1 MIMPPGHYEPR
12 FGPVLRDGK
21 VLFRLWAPRQCRVGL
36 QLGQTTYPM
45 HNHGGWHCLPVAA
58 DFGAR
63 YRFVLEDGMTVP
75 DPASR
80 FQPEDVH
87 GPSELVDPAAYRW
100 RNTDWQGRAWHETV
114 LYELH
119 IGTFTPEGT
128 FASAAQR
135 LDSLRELGVTT
146 IQLMPVADFPG
157 KRNWGYDG
165 VLPFAPDA
173 AYGRPEQLKAFID
186 EAHGLGLSVLLDV
199 VYNHYGAEGNYLP
212 LYAPVFT
219 ERHQTPWGPA
229 VNYDDEGSAEIRA
242 FTIENVLYWL
252 EEFRLDGLRFDA
264 VHEIRDAG
272 DRHLLAE
279 IRAAVGALIGNRP
292 VHLVLENEENS
303 AEWLARQSEG
313 TPAFTAQ
320 WNDDVH
326 HALHVAVTGEN
337 AGYYGDYAH
346 RPELLGRALAQG
358 FAFQGETMAYRGSRR
373 GQPSA
378 HLPPDAFVA
387 FLQNHDQI
395 GNRAFGDRIHH
406 HHPLRAV
413 KAAAAAYLLAP
424 QIPMLFQGEEWAAS
438 TPFTFFCDVE
448 GELADAVREGR
459 RNEFSRFPDYADPQA
474 REAIPDPV
482 SEQTFRSAKLLWPER
497 EKPLHADMLNWYRR
511 ILSVRA
517 TKIVPLIPT
526 FLQAGMYTVD
536 ENGVVCVDWRSTS
549 ETVLRLVLNLSD
561 TPKPME
567 TAIQGQPIWTEGQ
580 WEGAT
585 LGAWTAI
592 WTLETPERPPA

>member
-1 MIMPPGHYEPR
+1 MTMPPDRYEPR
-12 FGPVLRDGK
+12 FGPLLRDGE
-21 VLFRLWAPRQCRVGL
+21 VLFRLWAPKQRRIGL
-36 QLGQTTYPM
+36 QVGQKTYSM
-45 HNHGGWHCLPVAA
+45 QNESGWHCLPATA

-63 YRFVLEDGMTVP
+63 YRFVLEDGTTVP

-100 RNTDWQGRAWHETV
+100 RHTNWRGRAWHETV

-119 IGTFTPEGT
+119 VGTFTPQGT

-135 LDSLRELGVTT
+135 LGYLKELGVTA

-157 KRNWGYDG
+157 RRNWGYDG

-173 AYGRPEQLKAFID
+173 AYGRPEQLKAFVD

-212 LYAPVFT
+212 LYAPIFT
-219 ERHQTPWGPA
+219 KRHQTPWGPA

-252 EEFRLDGLRFDA
+252 QEFRLDGLRFDA

-272 DRHLLAE
+272 ERHLLAD
-279 IRAAVGALIGNRP
+279 IRAAVGDVIGDRP
-292 VHLVLENEENS
+292 VHLVLENEENG
-303 AEWLARQSEG
+303 ADWLTQASEG
-313 TPAFTAQ
+313 APAFTAQ

-326 HALHVAVTGEN
+326 HTLHVAVTGEDS
-337 AGYYGDYAH
+337 GYYGDYAG
-346 RPELLGRALAQG
+346 RPDLLGRALAEG

-378 HLPPDAFVA
+378 HLPPEAFVA

-406 HHPLRAV
+406 RHPLRAV
-413 KAAAAAYLLAP
+413 RAAAAAYLLAP

-438 TPFTFFCDVE
+438 TPFPFFCDVG
-448 GELADAVREGR
+448 GEQADAVRKGR
-459 RNEFSRFPDYADPQA
+459 RDEFSRFPEYADPQT

-482 SEQTFRSAKLLWPER
+482 SEQTFRSAKLLWSER
-497 EKPLHADMLNWYRR
+497 QAPMHAEMLDWYRR

-517 TKIVPLIPT
+517 TRIVPLIPT
-526 FLQAGMYTVD
+526 FPTAGRPSVD
-536 ENGVVCVDWRSTS
+536 ENQIVSIEWESTGK
-549 ETVLRLVLNLSD
+549 TMLRLALNLSG
-561 TPKPME
+561 TVKPAAM
-567 TAIQGQPIWTEGQ
+567 TIEGQ
-580 WEGAT
+580 VIWAEGEWDAMT
-585 LGAWTAI
+585 LGAWSAI
-592 WTLETPERPPA
+592 WSIEELA

>member
-1 MIMPPGHYEPR
+1 MTTPPNRYEPR
-12 FGPVLRDGK
+12 FGPVLRNGK
-21 VLFRLWAPRQCRVGL
+21 ALFRLWAPRQRRVGL
-36 QLGQTTYPM
+36 QLEQKAYSM
-45 HNHGGWHCLPVAA
+45 QSHGGWHSLSVAA

-63 YRFVLEDGMTVP
+63 YRFVLEDGMAVP

-80 FQPEDVH
+80 FQPEDIH
-87 GPSELVDPAAYRW
+87 GPSELIDPAAYHW
-100 RNTDWQGRAWHETV
+100 RNTGWRGRAWHETV

-128 FASAAQR
+128 FSSAARR
-135 LDSLRELGVTT
+135 LGYLKELGVTA

-157 KRNWGYDG
+157 RRNWGYDG

-186 EAHGLGLSVLLDV
+186 EAHGLGLLVLLDV

-212 LYAPVFT
+212 LYAPIFT

-229 VNYDDEGSAEIRA
+229 INYDDEGSAEIRA

-272 DRHLLAE
+272 AFHLLAE
-279 IRAAVGALIGNRP
+279 IRAAVGSLIRNRP
-292 VHLVLENEENS
+292 VHLVLENEENG
-303 AEWLARQSEG
+303 AEWLARSG
-313 TPAFTAQ
+313 GGSPAFTAQ

-326 HALHVAVTGEN
+326 HGLHVAVTGED
-337 AGYYGDYAH
+337 AGYYGDYAR

-358 FAFQGETMAYRGSRR
+358 FAFQGETMAYRGSSR

-406 HHPLRAV
+406 RHPLNAV

-448 GELADAVREGR
+448 GDLADAVRQGR
-459 RNEFSRFPDYADPQA
+459 RDEFSRFPDYADPQV

-482 SEQTFRSAKLLWPER
+482 SEQTFHSAKLLWPER
-497 EKPLHADMLNWYRR
+497 KITPHADMLGWYRR

-517 TKIVPLIPT
+517 ARIVPLIPT
-526 FLQAGMYTVD
+526 FRQAGRYHVG
-536 ENGVVCVDWRSTS
+536 ENGIVHVLWQSTN
-549 ETVLRLVLNLSD
+549 ETMLRVVLNLGD
-561 TPKPME
+561 RPKLLE
-567 TAIQGQPIWTEGQ
+567 EAIKGQPIWTEGRR
-580 WEGAT
+580 EGAT
-585 LGAWTAI
+585 LGAWTVL
-592 WTLETPERPPA
+592 WTIETPKVAA